1 MEQIAEKYFKD
12 ALADLETRLEP
23 VVIEWAKS
31 QAAEGQTLE
40 DFVSQEIGPQIGKIY
55 AFIGEIQDDREEAK

>member
-31 QAAEGQTLE
+31 
-40 DFVSQEIGPQIGKIY
+40 
-55 AFIGEIQDDREEAK
+55 